1 MNAVLVAAHLKITIH
16 ELIKTIAQATEID
29 RFKLYYSTQ
38 KKKGGRGHM
47 CMMLHGLTALLC
59 WMRAA
64 RAPLTAARWLVSDLP
79 LLTLSG
85 SRCKQ

>member
-38 KKKGGRGHM
+38 KKKGGTYVHDAAWTNR
-47 CMMLHGLTALLC
+47 LALLD
-59 WMRAA
+59 A
-64 RAPLTAARWLVSDLP
+64 RGAGALDGGAVAGL
-79 LLTLSG
+79 
-85 SRCKQ
+85 